1 MEPFKNKLSG
11 EVARAVAEA
20 VERSWGGFDGARFL
34 RGIDDELEPL
44 ELKERMLVMA
54 DRLEA
59 GLPVKPGAA
68 FRVLRGALK
77 RGENDALGLEGF
89 SVWPLGEV
97 VSRQGLR
104 DFPAAMKAL
113 REITIRFTSEF
124 AIRRFL
130 REQMDETLEQMARW
144 ASDPN
149 EHVRRLA
156 SEGSRPML
164 PWGGNLTAIMEGP
177 GLTLPIL
184 EKLWNDPSEYVRRSV
199 ANHLN
204 DFSKK
209 HPGLVIETLARWKKA
224 GGLGFASLAN
234 RAARTLLKQG
244 DAAALEFFGYGG
256 AEALRVERVKISPN
270 TLRLGETL
278 RYGFRVTN
286 TAKTAV
292 AVMFD
297 YAVHHQ
303 KKDGRLTPK
312 VFKGKVRRLAPGETV
327 ELSGGHAMRRV
338 TTRTYHGGRHE
349 FEVLLNGQSAGRRA
363 FEFVVE

>member
-1 MEPFKNKLSG
+1 MDPFKNKLSG
-11 EVARAVAEA
+11 EVARGIAGAM
-20 VERSWGGFDGARFL
+20 ERSWGGFDSERFL
-34 RGIDDELEPL
+34 RGIDEVLEPL

-54 DRLEA
+54 DRLEE
-59 GLPVKPGAA
+59 GLPKKPGAA
-68 FRVLRGALK
+68 FRVLCGALK
-77 RGENDALGLEGF
+77 RGEKDEEGLEGF
-89 SVWPLGEV
+89 SVWPVGEV

-113 REITIRFTSEF
+113 REVTIRFTSEF

-130 REQMDETLEQMARW
+130 RERREETLEQMERW
-144 ASDPN
+144 TRDPN

-164 PWGGNLTAIMEGP
+164 PWGGNLTAIMEDP

-184 EKLWNDPSEYVRRSV
+184 ERLWNDPSEYVRRSV

-209 HPGLVIETLARWKKA
+209 HPGLVIKTLARWKKA
-224 GGLGFASLAN
+224 GGVGFGSLAN
-234 RAARTLLKQG
+234 RAARTLLKRG

-256 AEALRVERVKISPN
+256 SSALDVGRVRISPK

-286 TAKTAV
+286 TSGATV

-312 VFKGKVRRLAPGETV
+312 VFKGKVRHLAPGETMAFD
-327 ELSGGHAMRRV
+327 GGHTMRRV
-338 TTRTYHGGRHE
+338 TTRTYHAGRHE
-349 FEVLLNGQSAGRRA
+349 FEVLLNGRSAGRQA
-363 FEFVVE
+363 FDFLVE